1 MVLVLILILLR
12 QCRYSELNT
21 IRWDSPNAI
30 CTIPRITIFPG
41 GIPTIPS
48 HGRFMAAKVAHITQ
62 NSTHL
67 ADLSQE
73 QACVCTIM
81 EARLLMFCASDASGP
96 HAKPGCEMNSRE
108 RHCEDVRLP
117 NLLATSHCF
126 LFRISIV

>member
-12 QCRYSELNT
+12 QCRYSEFN
-21 IRWDSPNAI
+21 
-30 CTIPRITIFPG
+30 
-41 GIPTIPS
+41 
-48 HGRFMAAKVAHITQ
+48 
-62 NSTHL
+62 L

-73 QACVCTIM
+73 QACVCTM
-81 EARLLMFCASDASGP
+81 EARLMFCSDASGP
-96 HAKPGCEMNSRE
+96 HAKPGCETNSRE